1 MSESGRDALEIP
13 NQLVPQRPQLAAL
26 TAARFFAAFQ
36 VLLFHLWGMDGLTWT
51 PKWLQTFA
59 SAGYT
64 GVTFF
69 FVLSGFIFVYTY
81 ADKPI
86 NLREF
91 WRARLA
97 HLCPYTFWRFC
108 SQRHCFSHRT
118 SLRWRPRRHGRY
130 DMGLTVALVLTIMQ
144 AWIPQAALGWNVVSW
159 SVSVEIFFYSMF
171 PWLIARLRNISNR
184 GLVLVGGASWAVSVS
199 LAVIYALSSRM
210 GPFFRRAFPFW
221 RLMVV
226 CNPLLRLPEFLF
238 GLACG
243 IWFVREQH
251 TAKWATLLTLLGV
264 GGVLG
269 PIAASSAIPHP
280 ILATGLMAPA
290 YAAVICGLA
299 LRPRWIA
306 ALERPLLVLLG
317 EASYALYLLHGL
329 VLIVAMFIIQPN
341 PNGPVS
347 PIRALMA
354 TCAAVLVS
362 VLVFRFVDAP
372 LRRRLRGQKA
382 DQSRTCRD
390 ITPESRMEPR
400 GLNEAS
406 PTVDLSE
413 YVVRPIGDIYS
424 LSGDQCFRRF
434 VDEVE
439 AWRCS
444 DDVGLVPICRQGSA
458 DQPRLR
464 RRFTP
469 TGRGAHAAE
478 MGSDL
483 RVRGGY
489 WATLRFGRLLP

>member
-1 MSESGRDALEIP
+1 VNESGRDALDMP

-81 ADKPI
+81 AGKPI

-97 HLCPYTFWRFC
+97 RLYPVYLLALLLTAPLF
-108 SQRHCFSHRT
+108 FSPDIVKMAPEEAWPVQH
-118 SLRWRPRRHGRY
+118 
-130 DMGLTVALVLTIMQ
+130 MGLTVALVLTIMQ

-199 LAVIYALSSRM
+199 LAVIYVVLKPD
-210 GPFFRRAFPFW
+210 GPLLQTGFSFW

-347 PIRALMA
+347 PVRALMA

-372 LRRRLRGQKA
+372 LRRRLRGQRPTKA
-382 DQSRTCRD
+382 A
-390 ITPESRMEPR
+390 
-400 GLNEAS
+400 LA
-406 PTVDLSE
+406 
-413 YVVRPIGDIYS
+413 
-424 LSGDQCFRRF
+424 
-434 VDEVE
+434 
-439 AWRCS
+439 
-444 DDVGLVPICRQGSA
+444 
-458 DQPRLR
+458 
-464 RRFTP
+464 
-469 TGRGAHAAE
+469 GA
-478 MGSDL
+478 
-483 RVRGGY
+483 
-489 WATLRFGRLLP
+489 